1 MHSVGIC
8 GSDVHYLRDGKLANF
23 VVEGPMVLGH
33 ESSGTVVEVGPG
45 VSHLKLGDRVA
56 IEPGVP
62 CRSCRLCKLGK
73 YNLCPDVEFCAT
85 PPVDGT
91 LTRYYRHA
99 ADFCFKLPDHVSY
112 EEGALLEP
120 LSVAVHACRRGA
132 VSAGHYVLI
141 SGAGPIGLVNSLVA
155 RAMGAASVCIVEDL
169 CLESFTRFGG
179 DIIDIEDVPM
189 FTIYV
194 NGADICK
201 EKLEFAKKLGIQ
213 HTVLVAPG
221 DQPEDT
227 TAKVLAALGRNPDV
241 SIECCGA
248 PSSVTL
254 CLKMC
259 YKLSAMFSCIIFSF
273 SLPAILSPSCV
284 LQATISGGCAV
295 LVGAGPKLQNL
306 PVVEAT
312 MREVD
317 VRGVLRYANCYQ
329 TALDLVASGAVD
341 VKPLVTH
348 RFKLEQAKDAF
359 EAAKSGAGVK
369 IMIKCAN

>member
-169 CLESFTRFGG
+169 CLESFTRLGR
-179 DIIDIEDVPM
+179 DIIDIEDLPM

-254 CLKMC
+254 CLK
-259 YKLSAMFSCIIFSF
+259 
-273 SLPAILSPSCV
+273 
-284 LQATISGGCAV
+284 ATISGGCAV